1 MDTVIGLLG
10 EYGALIAGICIVV
23 MFVELL
29 VWLNERPIRKSKR
42 FNLSVRVDEHDS
54 MCDWLSPRE
63 EPKSMRDAPLDT
75 AKKDVN
81 K

>member
-1 MDTVIGLLG
+1 MDMAIGLLG
-10 EYGALIAGICIVV
+10 EYGVLIAGICVVV

-42 FNLSVRVDEHDS
+42 FNHTVRVDEHDS
-54 MCDWLSPRE
+54 ICDWLSPRE
-63 EPKSMRDAPLDT
+63 ELTSLRDSPLPPAKS
-75 AKKDVN
+75 KEN